1 MNPGQALLPVSNSVM
16 LADYTSIMDKLIAFT
31 PHEVDIYSEE
41 NAKLLYI
48 LKYMVSGTSYEF
60 SIKSYQ
66 QNRDRQSAYLD
77 LWEQNIGSSKWD
89 KILEDA
95 EAYVNKRD

>member
-1 MNPGQALLPVSNSVM
+1 M
-16 LADYTSIMDKLIAFT
+16 YKLIAFT

-60 SIKSYQ
+60 SINSYQ